1 MGRLGIFAF
10 IAATFAICLALPA
23 PAARTADVLVF
34 AASSTA
40 DALAEVNRDYAAA
53 GGVRVAV
60 SAASSGMLARQI
72 DNGAPADLFLSANT
86 DWIEY
91 LSGRGRL
98 SGAPR
103 RPLLRNRLALV
114 APLSNAIRLDIRPGL
129 ALVRALDGGR
139 LAISDPR
146 HVPAGRYAKSA
157 LITLGVWDGVEQ
169 YTAVGHNVRE
179 TLVLVERGEAP
190 LGIVYVTDA
199 AASAKVRLVG
209 VFPPDTHP
217 PIIYW
222 AAVVAGRERPAI
234 TAYFRHLG
242 SEAASVVFRRHG
254 FQVD

>member
-1 MGRLGIFAF
+1 MGRLR
-10 IAATFAICLALPA
+10 IAVAITVAVGLIMSA
-23 PAARTADVLVF
+23 PAARAADVLVF
-34 AASSTA
+34 APSSTA

-53 GGVRVAV
+53 GGVRVAA
-60 SAASSGMLARQI
+60 SFASSGMLARQI
-72 DNGAPADLFLSANT
+72 DNGAPADLFVSANT
-86 DWIEY
+86 AWIDY

-103 RPLLRNRLALV
+103 RKLLRNRLALV
-114 APLSNAIRLDIRPGL
+114 APRWSTSRLDIEPGM

-157 LITLGVWDGVEQ
+157 LISLGVWNGVAPH
-169 YTAVGHNVRE
+169 TAVGHNVRE

-209 VFPPDTHP
+209 VFPAESHP

-222 AAVVAGRERPAI
+222 AAVVAGRERPAV

-242 SEAASVVFRRHG
+242 SSEAGAVFRRHG

>member
-1 MGRLGIFAF
+1 MGRLGIAVAV
-10 IAATFAICLALPA
+10 ILAVCLVMPA
-23 PAARTADVLVF
+23 PAARAADVLVF

-40 DALAEVNRDYAAA
+40 DALAEVNRDYTAAS
-53 GGVRVAV
+53 GVRVAA
-60 SAASSGMLARQI
+60 SFASSGMLARQI
-72 DNGAPADLFLSANT
+72 DNGAPADLFVSANT
-86 DWIEY
+86 AWIDY
-91 LSGRGRL
+91 LSRRGRL
-98 SGAPR
+98 SGKLR

-114 APLSNAIRLDIRPGL
+114 APRASTTRLDVRPGM

-157 LITLGVWDGVEQ
+157 LMSLGIWNGVAPH
-169 YTAVGHNVRE
+169 TAVRHNVRE

-209 VFPPDTHP
+209 VFPAGTHP

-222 AAVVAGRERPAI
+222 AAVVAGRERPAV

-242 SEAASVVFRRHG
+242 SGAAGAVFRRHG
-254 FQVD
+254 FRVD